1 MAADPWA
8 EFRTAPAASAAS
20 SSNPWAEFRPA
31 YNPEPGRAAA
41 ARAQAAYDAGVRD
54 PAYDAST
61 GGGTLSVGPFDTGIQ
76 TPQWLDRALAGSGKL
91 FTDFATGAQQ
101 IGASVAD
108 TVAPRAPTMSGLIAG
123 QPQSRTAQL
132 EQQVA
137 DQRQLDRQL
146 MDTFAG
152 KAGYFAPA
160 LAAAFL
166 PGANT
171 VAGSTI
177 MGGTMGALT
186 PTAEGESRLLNTGFG
201 AGTGYLGA
209 KLSNAVTD
217 KLAAWRQARQAR
229 QAAAAQG
236 ASASSSAGATATAGG
251 GSSTVTAN
259 PQVNGSVTGSG
270 GGYDFG
276 YVGADQAG
284 GLTESQAAAL
294 ARGQELGFR
303 TTPGQASGSK
313 GLQQLEAKL
322 ESQPMTSGRFWAI
335 KDHNQQNLNGIV
347 ARSIGERSNVVD
359 DVVMG
364 RARERIGGVFER
376 AATDAPRTLDQ
387 DAFLG
392 SLARIEDHY
401 SGMLPGN
408 ESIAKNPLVSQLFD
422 LVSRGQ
428 ASGRQLHALSSR
440 LGRLSRSQMTSKDGN
455 RELAMALGDVK
466 DLADDM
472 LGQGLPPEM
481 QAELRTARQQWRTLL
496 QLESP
501 GVVNTSSGNVSGPS
515 LANFLARSDKN
526 GFIYGG
532 NQSPLY
538 SAARFAQAFRPIVGD
553 SGTATRAPL
562 NGVIDFAGN
571 LAMQVP
577 MRLYTSQG
585 AATATA
591 NTMNAARA
599 ASRAA
604 GPVASPVL
612 DPLMPILLPGVRA
625 GSNALIPYLRQ

>member
-1 MAADPWA
+1 M
-8 EFRTAPAASAAS
+8 
-20 SSNPWAEFRPA
+20 N
-31 YNPEPGRAAA
+31 
-41 ARAQAAYDAGVRD
+41 
-54 PAYDAST
+54 
-61 GGGTLSVGPFDTGIQ
+61 
-76 TPQWLDRALAGSGKL
+76 
-91 FTDFATGAQQ
+91 
-101 IGASVAD
+101 
-108 TVAPRAPTMSGLIAG
+108 
-123 QPQSRTAQL
+123 
-132 EQQVA
+132 
-137 DQRQLDRQL
+137 
-146 MDTFAG
+146 TFAG
-152 KAGYFAPA
+152 NAGYFLPA
-160 LAAAFL
+160 LGTAFL

-171 VAGSTI
+171 VAGSTVL
-177 MGGTMGALT
+177 GGAMGALT

-201 AGTGYLGA
+201 TGTGYLGA
-209 KLSNAVTD
+209 KLSNAVGNR
-217 KLAAWRQARQAR
+217 LAAWRQARLER
-229 QAAAAQG
+229 QAAAQG
-236 ASASSSAGATATAGG
+236 ASASSGAGVNATVGG

-259 PQVNGSVTGSG
+259 PQVNGSLTGSG
-270 GGYDFG
+270 GGYNFG

-303 TTPGQASGSK
+303 TTPGQASGVK
-313 GLQQLEAKL
+313 GLQQMEAKL

-347 ARSIGERSNVVD
+347 AHSIGERSNVVD

-364 RARERIGGVFER
+364 RARARIGGVFER
-376 AATDAPRTLDQ
+376 AATDTSRALDQ
-387 DAFLG
+387 DAFL
-392 SLARIEDHY
+392 SNLSRIEEDY

-408 ESIAKNPLVSQLFD
+408 ESIAKHPLVSQLFD

-440 LGRLSRSQMTSKDGN
+440 LGKLSRSQMTSQGGN
-455 RELAMALGDVK
+455 REIGMALADVK
-466 DLADDM
+466 DLADEM
-472 LGQGLPPEM
+472 LGEGLAPEM

-515 LANFLARSDKN
+515 LANFLARSDKR

-532 NQSPLY
+532 NQSPMY
-538 SAARFAQAFRPIVGD
+538 SAARFAQAFRPLVGD

-585 AATATA
+585 AASATA
-591 NTMNAARA
+591 ATANAARA
-599 ASRAA
+599 AGRAA

>member
-8 EFRTAPAASAAS
+8 EFKDAPTADS
-20 SSNPWAEFRPA
+20 WAEFKPA
-31 YNPEPGRAAA
+31 YNSEPGRAAA

-61 GGGTLSVGPFDTGIQ
+61 GGGTLSIGPFDTGIQ
-76 TPQWLDRALAGSGKL
+76 TPQWLDRTLAGSGK
-91 FTDFATGAQQ
+91 FFNDMATSAQQ

-108 TVAPRAPTMSGLIAG
+108 TVAPRAPTLSGLITG

-137 DQRQLDRQL
+137 DQRQLDGQL

-171 VAGSTI
+171 VVGSTI

-209 KLSNAVTD
+209 KLSNAVGNR
-217 KLAAWRQARQAR
+217 LAAWRQARLER
-229 QAAAAQG
+229 QAAAQG
-236 ASASSSAGATATAGG
+236 ASASSGAGVNATVGG
-251 GSSTVTAN
+251 GSSSVTAN
-259 PQVNGSVTGSG
+259 PQVNGSLTGSG
-270 GGYDFG
+270 GGYNFG

-303 TTPGQASGSK
+303 TTPGQASGVK
-313 GLQQLEAKL
+313 GLQQMEAKL

-359 DVVMG
+359 SVVMG
-364 RARERIGGVFER
+364 RARARIGGVFESV
-376 AATDAPRTLDQ
+376 ATDTQRAVDP
-387 DAFLG
+387 DAFLNNL
-392 SLARIEDHY
+392 SRIEEDY

-408 ESIAKNPLVSQLFD
+408 ESIAKDPLVAQLFD

-428 ASGRQLHALSSR
+428 ASGRQLHSLSSR
-440 LGRLSRSQMTSKDGN
+440 LGRKALSQMTSKDGN
-455 RELAMALGDVK
+455 RDVGMALADVK
-466 DLADDM
+466 DLADEM
-472 LGQGLPPEM
+472 LGEGLAPEM

-515 LANFLARSDKN
+515 LANFLARSDKR

-532 NQSPLY
+532 NQSPMY
-538 SAARFAQAFRPIVGD
+538 SAARFAQAFRPLVGD

-585 AATATA
+585 AASATA
-591 NTMNAARA
+591 ATANAARA
-599 ASRAA
+599 ASRTA

>member
-8 EFRTAPAASAAS
+8 EFKDAPAASAAD
-20 SSNPWAEFRPA
+20 PWAEFKPA
-31 YNPEPGRAAA
+31 YNSEPGRLAA
-41 ARAQAAYDAGVRD
+41 ARAQAAYNAGVRD
-54 PAYDAST
+54 PAYDASA
-61 GGGTLSVGPFDTGIQ
+61 GGGTLSIGPFDTGIS
-76 TPQWLDRALAGSGKL
+76 TPQWLDRTLAGSGK
-91 FTDFATGAQQ
+91 FFNDMATGAQQ
-101 IGASVAD
+101 IGASIAD
-108 TVAPRAPTMSGLIAG
+108 TVAPRAPTLSGLIAG
-123 QPQSRTAQL
+123 QPQSRTAELQ
-132 EQQVA
+132 QQVA
-137 DQRQLDRQL
+137 DQRQLDAPL
-146 MDTFAG
+146 MNTGAA

-209 KLSNAVTD
+209 KLSNALGD
-217 KLAAWRQARQAR
+217 KVAAWRQARLDR
-229 QAAAAQG
+229 QAASQG
-236 ASASSSAGATATAGG
+236 ASAANGATATASAGG
-251 GSSTVTAN
+251 GSSGATASM
-259 PQVNGSVTGSG
+259 PFEGGFTGTG
-270 GGYDFG
+270 GGYNFG

-294 ARGQELGFR
+294 ARGQQLGFR

-322 ESQPMTSGRFWAI
+322 ESQPMTSGRFWDI

-347 ARSIGERSNVVD
+347 AHSIGERSNVVD
-359 DVVMG
+359 SVVLG
-364 RARERIGGVFER
+364 RAKARLGGIFES
-376 AATDAPRTLDQ
+376 AATDTQRALDP
-387 DAFLG
+387 DAFLANL
-392 SLARIEDHY
+392 SRIEENY

-408 ESIAKNPLVSQLFD
+408 ESIAKDPLVAQLFD

-428 ASGRQLHALSSR
+428 ASGRQIHSLSSR
-440 LGRLSRSQMTSKDGN
+440 LGRKASSQMTSKDGN
-455 RELAMALGDVK
+455 REVGLALGEVK
-466 DLADDM
+466 DLADEM
-472 LGQGLPPEM
+472 LGQGLSPEM
-481 QAELRTARQQWRTLL
+481 QAELQTARRQWRTLL

-538 SAARFAQAFRPIVGD
+538 SAARFAQAFRPLVGD
-553 SGTATRAPL
+553 SGTATRSPL
-562 NGVIDFAGN
+562 NGVIDIAGYVT
-571 LAMQVP
+571 ARPFMH
-577 MRLYTSQG
+577 LYTSQP
-585 AATATA
+585 AVNATVATA
-591 NTMNAARA
+591 NAARA
-599 ASRAA
+599 AGRAA

>member
-8 EFRTAPAASAAS
+8 EFKDAPVAPAAD
-20 SSNPWAEFRPA
+20 PWAEFKPA
-31 YNPEPGRAAA
+31 YNSEAGRAAA

-54 PAYDAST
+54 PAYDPSA
-61 GGGTLSVGPFDTGIQ
+61 GGGSLSIGPFDTGIS
-76 TPQWLDRALAGSGKL
+76 TPQWLDRTLAGSGNFL
-91 FTDFATGAQQ
+91 NDMATGAQQ
-101 IGASVAD
+101 IGAKVAD
-108 TVAPRAPTMSGLIAG
+108 WVDPRAPTMSGLIAG

-137 DQRQLDRQL
+137 DQRQLNAPL
-146 MDTFAG
+146 MNTGAG
-152 KAGYFAPA
+152 KAGYFLPA
-160 LAAAFL
+160 LGTAFL

-201 AGTGYLGA
+201 AGIGYGGA
-209 KLSNAVTD
+209 KLGNAVTS
-217 KLAAWRQARQAR
+217 KLAAWQQARPQIVANWNAR
-229 QAAAAQG
+229 
-236 ASASSSAGATATAGG
+236 GG
-251 GSSTVTAN
+251 GFN
-259 PQVNGSVTGSG
+259 FGS
-270 GGYDFG
+270 
-276 YVGADQAG
+276 VGADQVG

-294 ARGQELGFR
+294 ARGQELGFQ
-303 TTPGQASGSK
+303 TTPGQASGIK

-347 ARSIGERSNVVD
+347 AQSIGEQSNVVD

-364 RARERIGGVFER
+364 RARARIGSVFDR
-376 AATDAPRTLDQ
+376 AATDTPRTLDP
-387 DAFLG
+387 DAFLNN
-392 SLARIEDHY
+392 LANIEGEY

-408 ESIAKNPLVSQLFD
+408 ESIAKHPLVAQLFD

-428 ASGRQLHALSSR
+428 ASGRQLQALSSR
-440 LGRLSRSQMTSKDGN
+440 LGKLSRSQMTSQGGN
-455 RELAMALGDVK
+455 REIGMALADVK
-466 DLADDM
+466 DLADEM
-472 LGQGLPPEM
+472 LGEGLSPEM

-515 LANFLARSDKN
+515 LANFLARSDKR
-526 GFIYGG
+526 GFLYGG

-538 SAARFAQAFRPIVGD
+538 SAARFSQAFRPLVGD
-553 SGTATRAPL
+553 SGTATRSPL

-571 LAMQVP
+571 VAMQVP

-585 AATATA
+585 AAAATA
-591 NTMNAARA
+591 NAANAARV
-599 ASRAA
+599 S
-604 GPVASPVL
+604 GPLASPVL